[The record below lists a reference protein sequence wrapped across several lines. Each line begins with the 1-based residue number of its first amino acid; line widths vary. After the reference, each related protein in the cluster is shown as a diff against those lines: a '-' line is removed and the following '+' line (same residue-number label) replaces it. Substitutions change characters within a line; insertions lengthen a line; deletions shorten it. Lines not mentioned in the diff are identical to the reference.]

1 MNLIKKKK
9 QIYSKLNSIPSL
21 HTSENLSLRTKE
33 KSKENKNEEYNI
45 NSNLKST
52 NKKEMENI
60 NKKIINDEELK
71 NFSLMEENKEMN
83 LDKIDFLI

>member
-1 MNLIKKKK
+1 
-9 QIYSKLNSIPSL
+9 
-21 HTSENLSLRTKE
+21 
-33 KSKENKNEEYNI
+33 
-45 NSNLKST
+45 
-52 NKKEMENI
+52 MENI

>member
-1 MNLIKKKK
+1 M
-9 QIYSKLNSIPSL
+9 Q
-21 HTSENLSLRTKE
+21 
-33 KSKENKNEEYNI
+33 
-45 NSNLKST
+45 
-52 NKKEMENI
+52 NI